1 MEGVAAAASIG
12 QLVQYGGVVT
22 VTLIRLI
29 KDISRGPLIYKNE
42 ESNVRLLLRLV
53 HRISTEAGCHT
64 RNECHED
71 FVELF
76 TRVDHIAHNILQLLG
91 NTSSFVTRAIS
102 ALTRHRSLSEAF
114 QALCAARELLHLQI
128 TSTLSRDVRA
138 YLEAGRHHL
147 DSPMNTNITGEGEG
161 GGRQTRFQVV
171 NTKLEFNALV
181 DIGDDVAAE
190 SHNPRVAPPRDRGP
204 VIMNNT
210 SVERF
215 ATMNLGDKPRGN
227 FKETL
232 EVHRRIDPAR
242 IPAPGPLD
250 QQAYTAMQANSPRE
264 ERQHQT
270 IYRHESVT
278 VLSREQSKTTANPH
292 ERPQPPVVSSGAAGS
307 HGNTLNPR
315 GICSDGETSRIEEL
329 FGGDTDDDEPNHNG
343 EGAKSY
349 QTR

>member
-138 YLEAGRHHL
+138 YLEAGRHQL
-147 DSPMNTNITGEGEG
+147 DSPMNT
-161 GGRQTRFQVV
+161 
-171 NTKLEFNALV
+171 FNALV
-181 DIGDDVAAE
+181 DIGDDVVAE

-242 IPAPGPLD
+242 IPASGPLD

-307 HGNTLNPR
+307 HGNTLNPK
-315 GICSDGETSRIEEL
+315 GICSGGETSRIEEL
-329 FGGDTDDDEPNHNG
+329 FGDDTDDDEPNHNG
-343 EGAKSY
+343 ERAKLY